1 MQQMAPCSFWA
12 YIDAAR
18 EPAIVK
24 VESTCSLYGVPVARL
39 HGEWLAEPRGDK
51 LELEYK
57 VPRSSV
63 ETMRET
69 PCTPFVLPQPW
80 PPFAVVDAEVVVD
93 TGPGV
98 LLYGLPARR
107 STVVTLTE
115 RTLLEGRSVLQV
127 VSVEERDVVDDVS
140 AVVDG
145 WLQVATVPPLEA
157 RAEGLRLPRACGHEM
172 AEWGRCLWEHGWG
185 IDEEKLLHGV
195 PPHPWAKRCIGARL
209 YAGSLAAAGLDPAE
223 WIRRVGDE
231 AEDPAPVR
239 LRGRVVAVNA
249 GAARVVLARS
259 EGEST
264 VYVERTLPQG
274 LHVLEL
280 VWERVGLA
288 CRRCLRSLPGG
299 EPS

>member
-1 MQQMAPCSFWA
+1 MPPCSFWA

-18 EPAIVK
+18 DPAVVR

-39 HGEWLAEPRGDK
+39 HGEWLAEPRGSK
-51 LELEYK
+51 VRIEYT
-57 VPRSSV
+57 VPGSSV
-63 ETMRET
+63 EAMRET

-80 PPFAVVDAEVVVD
+80 PPFAEVDAEVVVD
-93 TGPGV
+93 TKPGV

-115 RTLLEGRSVLQV
+115 RTLLEGRTILQV
-127 VSVEERDVVDDVS
+127 VSVGERHVIDEVS

-157 RAEGLRLPRACGHEM
+157 RAEGLRLPRACGHGM
-172 AEWGRCLWEHGWG
+172 HEWGHCLWEHGWG
-185 IDEEKLLHGV
+185 IDEEELLLGA
-195 PPHPWAKRCIGARL
+195 PQHPWARRCIGARL
-209 YAGSLAAAGLDPAE
+209 YAGSLAAAGLDPAG

-231 AEDPAPVR
+231 AEGPAPVR
-239 LRGRVVAVNA
+239 LRGRVVAVDA
-249 GAARVVLARS
+249 DAARVVLARG

-264 VYVERTLPQG
+264 VYVERTLPRG
-274 LHVLEL
+274 LHVLERA
-280 VWERVGLA
+280 WERVGLA